1 MGAIKKHIRN
11 PKAISWGCI
20 MKFAFCL
27 FNYFP
32 YGGLQRD
39 FMKIAEE
46 CLSRNHSLEVF
57 TMDWQGEKPSLIPV
71 TLVSTSGFTNHGRVN
86 SYIKSLPQHLNNSQF
101 DAVIGFNKMP
111 GLNVYYAADTCYTER
126 MASRNFL
133 YRFMPRY
140 RSYSRNEAAVFS
152 KNSST
157 EIIMISP
164 HEQTHFINHYQTP
177 EHRFHLL
184 PPSITQDHILPIEEH
199 ANVRASVRK
208 ALGFSEEHHLLLM
221 VASRFKT
228 KGLDRTLHAMAAL
241 PRTLLEKTCLLV
253 AGHDDSAPFLRIA
266 KQLNLLAH
274 VKFLGGISNVPQM
287 MVASDLLLNP
297 AYLENT
303 GTVLIEAMANGLPVL
318 ASAVC
323 GYRDHIIQADAGN
336 IIPEPFD
343 VTSFTQMIQFM
354 ISEASPSLY
363 QSWRFNGLNYTKQ
376 FDLHS
381 LAKNAVDILEAV
393 ARGRG

>member
-1 MGAIKKHIRN
+1 
-11 PKAISWGCI
+11 
-20 MKFAFCL
+20 MKFALCL

-46 CLSRNHSLEVF
+46 CLIRKHSLEVF
-57 TMDWQGEKPSLIPV
+57 TMDWQGEKLSQLPV
-71 TLVSTSGFTNHGRVN
+71 TLVSAFGFTNHGRVS
-86 SYIKSLPQHLNNSQF
+86 SYIKSLSAHLNNSQF

-111 GLNVYYAADTCYTER
+111 GLDVYYAADTCYIHR
-126 MASRNFL
+126 MVSRNIF

-140 RSYSRNEAAVFS
+140 RCYSRNEAAVFS
-152 KNSST
+152 KNVST

-164 HEQTHFINHYQTP
+164 SEQTHFINHYQTP
-177 EHRFHLL
+177 SDRFHLL
-184 PPSITQDHILPIEEH
+184 SPSITRDRILPIEVH
-199 ANVRASVRK
+199 AEVRATIRK

-241 PRTLLEKTCLLV
+241 PRALLEKTCLLV
-253 AGHDDSAPFLRIA
+253 AGDGDPDPFLKIA

-274 VKFLGGISNVPQM
+274 VKFLGGINNVPQV

-297 AYLENT
+297 AYVENT

-318 ASAVC
+318 ASAAC
-323 GYRDHIIQADAGN
+323 GYKNHIIQANAGL
-336 IIPEPFD
+336 IIPEPFE
-343 VTSFTQMIQFM
+343 VTSLTQLIQLMIG
-354 ISEASPSLY
+354 EASASLY
-363 QSWRFNGLNYTKQ
+363 QSWRLNGLNYTKQ
-376 FDLHS
+376 LDLLS
-381 LAKNAVDILEAV
+381 LPKNAVDIFETV
-393 ARGRG
+393 VRGRG